1 MVKDLEKKVVQGA
14 VKIEWVSK
22 IFKRN
27 HVDYNYVPL
36 DEIASDV
43 FTKRNCRL

>member
-14 VKIEWVSK
+14 VKIKWVSK
-22 IFKRN
+22 IFNRSD
-27 HVDYNYVPL
+27 VDYDYVPL

-43 FTKRNCRL
+43 FTKRSCRQ